1 MDAVLHFWERHYC
14 FSKIKEVEYSLLLIY
29 HNANSDNNKQI
40 VTLIKNKVYF
50 TIGHDLPKL

>member
-14 FSKIKEVEYSLLLIY
+14 FSKIEVEYSLLFIY
-29 HNANSDNNKQI
+29 HNADSDNNKQI